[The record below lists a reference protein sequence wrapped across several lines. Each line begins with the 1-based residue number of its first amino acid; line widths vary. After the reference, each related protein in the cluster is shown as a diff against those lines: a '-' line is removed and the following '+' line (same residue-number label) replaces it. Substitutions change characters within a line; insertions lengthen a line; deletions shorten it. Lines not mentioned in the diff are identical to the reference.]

1 MASDARARLSEAF
14 ELFGSDGRLRVFHDP
29 DDPLGTTAEGADTP
43 PHSGVERSPLRE
55 KVAKAN
61 ARSRG
66 EIL

>member
-14 ELFGSDGRLRVFHDP
+14 DLFGSNGMLLVFYDP
-29 DDPLGTTAEGADTP
+29 DDPLGTTAEGADAAL
-43 PHSGVERSPLRE
+43 HSGVGRTTLRE
-55 KVAKAN
+55 RVAEAN